1 MTHTADTSRWKIIAT
16 DLDGTLI
23 GWNHKINDRDLEAL
37 RQARE
42 AGFHV
47 AICTGR
53 NSSESAGII
62 RSLDLTGP
70 GIFVNGAMVCDMATG
85 RAVDAQLLEDALALE
100 AIHFLG
106 MRGHAVLVLADH
118 PETRLPAYALT
129 DHGPPHRAT
138 TDWLLVNRVQAA
150 AVNALPAEFF
160 GHIVRVGIVVNTD
173 EAVTLHRDLAAH
185 FGLRATT
192 HSIYS
197 PHYDVQIIELF
208 APGANKWSG
217 LEHLAAQMNARPDQ
231 IITIGDDIN
240 DLPMLQRARLSF
252 VMASAAPA
260 IHAHG
265 KRMTGSQAD
274 CGVAQVIDALLAG
287 QLERF

>member
-1 MTHTADTSRWKIIAT
+1 MSFTAAESKWKIIAC

-23 GWNHKINDRDLEAL
+23 GWNHKINDRDLEGL
-37 RQARE
+37 RRARE

-53 NSSESAGII
+53 NSAESAGIV
-62 RSLDLTGP
+62 RALNLMGL

-85 RAVDAQLLEDALALE
+85 RAVDSQLLDDALAQE

-150 AVNALPAEFF
+150 AVNDLPPEFA

-185 FGLRATT
+185 FGPRATT

-208 APGANKWSG
+208 SPGANKWSG
-217 LEHLAAQMNARPDQ
+217 LEHLAAKMGAQPDE

-240 DLPMLQRARLSF
+240 DLPMLEHARLSF

-265 KRMTGSQAD
+265 KRMTAAQAD
-274 CGVAQVIDALLAG
+274 CGVAEVIDLLLAG
-287 QLERF
+287 KLET